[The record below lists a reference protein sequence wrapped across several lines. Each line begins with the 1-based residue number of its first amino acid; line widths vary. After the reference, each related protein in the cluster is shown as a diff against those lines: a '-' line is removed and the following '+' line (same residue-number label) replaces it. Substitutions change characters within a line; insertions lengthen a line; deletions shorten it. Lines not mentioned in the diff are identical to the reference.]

1 MVNRFSDYLIQKRVL
16 FLLAILAI
24 TGFFLFEMRH
34 LKIFHDLST
43 IAPKKHPY
51 VKLQKEMERDFGG
64 TNLITIG
71 LVVDEGDIFN
81 EKTLSKVYRITQGL
95 KELRGVVPYRILSIA
110 SRKLKY
116 MYTTID
122 PDGIEVIH
130 AIPFETLA
138 ERAINGDKQS
148 LDTIR
153 KAILR
158 DEFIY
163 GPIVAK
169 DKKGTIIQADF
180 QWEWDYPYI
189 FREVK
194 RLVQREEDEN
204 THFHIGGR
212 PIELGY
218 LHQHL
223 NRMGYIFGLALLCMI
238 ALLFVFFKSKRGT
251 ILPTISALMT
261 VIWGLGIMG
270 LFKIP
275 LDIMSITVPFLIL
288 AIAVSH
294 AVQIIKRYYEEYL
307 HLGENKAACK
317 ATIRELLRTASGAM
331 VTDSAGF
338 LALLIFPF
346 PAMRSMALVATISIL
361 CIFFTTFLFIPL
373 ALSFL
378 PPPKRMEMERE
389 ERWGILD
396 RIGGRITALV
406 LGSRKWVVVSVT
418 LMVIAIG
425 VVGSARFEIGD
436 LQEGS
441 PIFWASS
448 QYNQDLKVLNS
459 KFPGIE
465 PYYISI
471 KGHEEGAICDPK
483 LLAEIDVLENCLR
496 QDPKVGYVNSYVDVL
511 KRMNFAW
518 RKDPKYLKVP
528 ESEAL
533 AWQFL
538 DIFMAGGGDPEDTRS
553 YFTRDYSRANISV
566 LLKDHTPSTIKRVI
580 GETDKFISNFN
591 NHGNPVAITQ
601 AAGNIGMFA
610 AIMEELESNQILNL
624 IIIGFIV
631 FVDCFITFRFASS
644 GLMVLGILAISLLIT
659 SGVMG
664 FGKIGLFISTA
675 TIASLGTGI
684 GDNFPMYTLGR
695 LIEEYRKD
703 PNESHALHRTLTTS
717 GKAVFFTAMSV
728 TLGSLMLVFSGLR
741 IQALMGGMLA
751 IAFLVNML
759 ATLVVLPTLVVIF
772 KPRSIYGSSQ

>member
-1 MVNRFSDYLIQKRVL
+1 MVNRFSDSLIQKRALV
-16 FLLAILAI
+16 LLAILAI

-34 LKIFHDLST
+34 LNISHDLST
-43 IAPKKHPY
+43 IAPQKHPY
-51 VKLQKEMERDFGG
+51 VKLQREMERDFGG
-64 TNLITIG
+64 TNLVSIG
-71 LVVDEGDIFN
+71 LVVDEGDIFDKN
-81 EKTLSKVYRITQGL
+81 TLAKVYRITEGL

-116 MYTTID
+116 VYTTID
-122 PDGIEVIH
+122 PDGIESIH

-138 ERAINGDKQS
+138 EKAINGDKES
-148 LDTIR
+148 LETI
-153 KAILR
+153 KSAISR

-163 GPIVAK
+163 GPIVSK

-189 FREVK
+189 FKEVK
-194 RLVQREEDEN
+194 RLTQKEQDEN
-204 THFHIGGR
+204 THFHICGR

-218 LHQHL
+218 LHQYL
-223 NRMGYIFGLALLCMI
+223 NRIEHVFGLGLLCMI
-238 ALLFVFFKSKRGT
+238 ALLFLFFKTKRGT
-251 ILPTISALMT
+251 ILPTVSALMT

-270 LFKIP
+270 LFKTP

-294 AVQIIKRYYEEYL
+294 AVQIIKRYYEEYA
-307 HLGENKAACK
+307 HLGENKAACN
-317 ATIRELLRTASGAM
+317 ATITELLRTASGAM

-338 LALLIFPF
+338 LALVVFPF
-346 PAMRSMALVATISIL
+346 PAMRSMALVATVSIL

-396 RIGGRITALV
+396 RIAGRITALA
-406 LGSRKWVVVSVT
+406 LGSRKWVVVLIT
-418 LMVIAIG
+418 AIVIAIG
-425 VVGSARFEIGD
+425 VVGSTRFEVGD

-448 QYNQDLKVLNS
+448 PYNQDLRILNS

-471 KGHEEGAICDPK
+471 KGKEEGAICDPK
-483 LLAEIDVLENCLR
+483 LLAEIDVLEKHLR

-518 RKDPKYLKVP
+518 RRDPKYLKIP
-528 ESEAL
+528 ESEPL

-538 DIFMAGGGDPEDTRS
+538 DIFMAGGGDAEDTRS

-566 LLKDHTPSTIKRVI
+566 LLKDHTRSTIKRII
-580 GETDKFISNFN
+580 GVTDNFTSKSQ
-591 NHGNPVAITQ
+591 GNPVSITQ
-601 AAGNIGMFA
+601 AAGNIGIFA
-610 AIMEELESNQILNL
+610 AIMEELESNQLLNL
-624 IIIGFIV
+624 IIIGVIV

-644 GLMVLGILAISLLIT
+644 GLIVLSILAISLLVT
-659 SGVMG
+659 SGIMG

-675 TIASLGTGI
+675 VIASLGTGI

-703 PNESHALHRTLTTS
+703 PNDYHVLHKTLTTS

-728 TLGSLMLVFSGLR
+728 ILGSLVLVFSGLR

-751 IAFLVNML
+751 IAFLANML
-759 ATLVVLPTLVVIF
+759 ATLVVLPTFVTIF

>member
-1 MVNRFSDYLIQKRVL
+1 MVNRFSDYLIQKRALVL
-16 FLLAILAI
+16 IVILAV

-34 LKIFHDLST
+34 LNISHDLST

-64 TNLITIG
+64 TNLVSIG

-81 EKTLSKVYRITQGL
+81 EKTLSKVYRITEGF

-116 MYTTID
+116 VYTTID
-122 PDGIEVIH
+122 PDGIEFIH

-138 ERAINGDKQS
+138 ERAINGDKES
-148 LDTIR
+148 LETVK

-163 GPIVAK
+163 GPIVSK

-189 FREVK
+189 FKEVK

-218 LHQHL
+218 LHQYL
-223 NRMGYIFGLALLCMI
+223 NRMGYVFGLALLCMI
-238 ALLFVFFKSKRGT
+238 ALLFLFFKSKRGT
-251 ILPTISALMT
+251 ILPTVSALMT

-288 AIAVSH
+288 AITVSH
-294 AVQIIKRYYEEYL
+294 AVQIIKRYYEEYV
-307 HLGENKAACK
+307 HLRENKAACK
-317 ATIRELLRTASGAM
+317 ATITALLRTASGAM

-373 ALSFL
+373 VLSFL

-396 RIGGRITALV
+396 RIGGRITALA

-418 LMVIAIG
+418 LIVIAIG
-425 VVGSARFEIGD
+425 IVGSSRLEIGD

-448 QYNQDLKVLNS
+448 PYNRDLKVLNS

-471 KGHEEGAICDPK
+471 KGKEEGAICDPK
-483 LLAEIDVLENCLR
+483 LLAQIDVLENHLR

-518 RKDPKYLKVP
+518 RKDPKYLKIP

-566 LLKDHTPSTIKRVI
+566 LLRDHTRSTIKRVI
-580 GETDKFISNFN
+580 GVTDNFTSKSQ
-591 NHGNPVAITQ
+591 GNPVSITQ
-601 AAGNIGMFA
+601 AAGNIGIFA
-610 AIMEELESNQILNL
+610 AIMEELESNQALNL
-624 IIIGFIV
+624 IIIGVIV

-644 GLMVLGILAISLLIT
+644 GLIVLSILAISLLVT

-675 TIASLGTGI
+675 AIASLGTGI

-695 LIEEYRKD
+695 LIEEHKKD
-703 PNESHALHRTLTTS
+703 PNEYHALHKTLTTS

-728 TLGSLMLVFSGLR
+728 ILGSLVLVFSGLK

-751 IAFLVNML
+751 VAFLVNML
-759 ATLVVLPTLVVIF
+759 ATLVVLPTFVSIF
-772 KPRSIYGSSQ
+772 KPRCIYGRSQ